1 MGERWLRKTSRPKLR
16 KLERSMMD
24 SSACQIQRM
33 LLFGIILSSDSKPRT
48 TKVAT
53 TWEKLSAHQNTQPRH
68 QNLLFSLRMEDS
80 TLGLMVSAFQSLT
93 TIQSH
98 GTQSGRSTKLLLD
111 LFPSGNKITNIHMEQ
126 SKLMIL
132 NAKMERLLQTKELI
146 LPRNQG
152 RW

>member
-53 TWEKLSAHQNTQPRH
+53 TWEKLSAHQNTQPKH
-68 QNLLFSLRMEDS
+68 QKLSLSLRMEDS
-80 TLGLMVSAFQSLT
+80 TPGATVSAFQSLT
-93 TIQSH
+93 ITQNH
-98 GTQSGRSTKLLLD
+98 GTQYGKSIKSLLD
-111 LFPSGNKITNIHMEQ
+111 LFPSGNK
-126 SKLMIL
+126 
-132 NAKMERLLQTKELI
+132 
-146 LPRNQG
+146 
-152 RW
+152 